1 MGKRK
6 LGNLHYFSCDYTGFP
21 MAEQSCYCPHWDAT
35 DRLQKKGNFCNW
47 ESVWGFAIKNT
58 PDPAELTKVRE
69 HLIEVCGKLPEEPP
83 AQEELTHIKTLD
95 HTPSVK
101 YDATEYHVKCCSV
114 TDEITV
120 VKLAVNGEISEVT
133 LDSNN
138 GRYDTIKDCMCQAT
152 IPRKGKNTPNVAMF
166 WDRNAGTEDTLN
178 MKAEQ
183 ILKQRIYGDA
193 YLVHVKEEVCFT
205 KRERLTDF
213 SFADYEANFVRKKK
227 QRVVVKGVTS
237 EQYSEQRATMQAEL
251 DAAENVFTSKA
262 KNPSSLSAVSRM
274 PPSDGRKLAQIH
286 PQPPPVR
293 RTDSVANYQ

>member
-6 LGNLHYFSCDYTGFP
+6 LCEGKSYFSCDYTGFP
-21 MAEQSCYCPHWDAT
+21 MGSSNCYMPSWDAT
-35 DRLQKKGNFCNW
+35 GRVQKKGNYCNW
-47 ESVWGFAIKNT
+47 ESVHAAAVQGLERD
-58 PDPAELTKVRE
+58 DPELAKIRE
-69 HLIEVCGKLPEEPP
+69 HLIEVCGKLPEEAPP
-83 AQEELTHIKTLD
+83 QSSLQHIKGDTEG
-95 HTPSVK
+95 VK
-101 YDATEYHVKCCSV
+101 FDEREWHVECCRV
-114 TDEITV
+114 KDEITA
-120 VKLAVNGEISEVT
+120 VKLCADGGVEQVCI
-133 LDSNN
+133 DSND
-138 GRYDTIKDCMCQAT
+138 GSYDTLTKCFSKAV
-152 IPRKGKNTPNVAMF
+152 IPRKGKTTPDVAVY
-166 WDRNAGTEDTLN
+166 WDQTKNLADTLN
-178 MKAEQ
+178 LKAEM

-193 YLVHVKEEVCFT
+193 YLVHVKEELCFT

-237 EQYSEQRATMQAEL
+237 EQYS
-251 DAAENVFTSKA
+251 ENVFTSKA